1 MKNIQENE
9 QNRFLLD
16 LKLLSSLKSIKGKV
30 IHLDNKANNSDI
42 NTNITNS
49 FDVKKQNIVNNNNNI
64 LNINLGN
71 SGRLDYNNLSNN
83 NNYCQNQYL
92 SNMSIKNQ
100 KNMYTNSIIQD
111 PFCLVEN
118 HLNENPHRSLLSF
131 EEMNSK
137 EGYNILNNTIK
148 KQPFKEKDNNK
159 FSQDSFMFLNNNNIE
174 DDINKNKNNNL
185 DTMNIFISNVNNSYT
200 NNINNNYF
208 NNINSFC
215 FNNNINK
222 NNTELSFNQDNIDD
236 FLYKKRKSDIIKQ
249 SSQKANSSGNK
260 NNRFKKNIFKT
271 QKNNKDINKNRIR
284 PKIIFNCYQS
294 KQKSKFRKQKNKKN
308 NFSFRCSHINCEY
321 AYKTLKQLQNHHYKM
336 MSECQ
341 NDLIFLL
348 KEIYN
353 TKLILI
359 KCISSD
365 VNKKKYFSELY
376 EKSIKNISL
385 NQYTET
391 ISGTHLEEFF

>member
-1 MKNIQENE
+1 MKNIQEND

-30 IHLDNKANNSDI
+30 IHLDNKANSSDI
-42 NTNITNS
+42 NTNITNT
-49 FDVKKQNIVNNNNNI
+49 FDVKKQNLFNNNNNL
-64 LNINLGN
+64 LNINLGIP
-71 SGRLDYNNLSNN
+71 GRLDFNYLPNN
-83 NNYCQNQYL
+83 NNNFCQNQYF

-111 PFCLVEN
+111 PFCLLDN

-137 EGYNILNNTIK
+137 EGYNILNNTI
-148 KQPFKEKDNNK
+148 NNK
-159 FSQDSFMFLNNNNIE
+159 FSQDSFMFLNNNNNIE
-174 DDINKNKNNNL
+174 DDLNKNKNNNL
-185 DTMNIFISNVNNSYT
+185 DAMNIFINNVNNSYT

-208 NNINSFC
+208 NNINNFC
-215 FNNNINK
+215 FNSNANKINA
-222 NNTELSFNQDNIDD
+222 ELSFNQDNIDN
-236 FLYKKRKSDIIKQ
+236 FLYKKRKPDIAKQ
-249 SSQKANSSGNK
+249 NGQKGNSSSSK
-260 NNRFKKNIFKT
+260 NNQIKKNIFKT
-271 QKNNKDINKNRIR
+271 QKNNKDINKNRIK

-294 KQKSKFRKQKNKKN
+294 KQKSKFRRQKNKKN
-308 NFSFRCSHINCEY
+308 NFSFRCSHTNCEY

-336 MSECQ
+336 IPECQ
-341 NDLIFLL
+341 IDLISLL

-353 TKLILI
+353 TKLILT
-359 KCISSD
+359 KCISND
-365 VNKKKYFSELY
+365 IDKKKYFSELF

-391 ISGTHLEEFF
+391 ISGTHLDEFF

>member
-1 MKNIQENE
+1 MKNIQEND

-30 IHLDNKANNSDI
+30 IHLDNKANSSDI
-42 NTNITNS
+42 NTNITNT
-49 FDVKKQNIVNNNNNI
+49 FEVKKQNLFNNNNNL
-64 LNINLGN
+64 LNINLGIP
-71 SGRLDYNNLSNN
+71 GRLDFNYLPNN
-83 NNYCQNQYL
+83 NNNFCQNQYF

-111 PFCLVEN
+111 PFCLLDN

-137 EGYNILNNTIK
+137 EGYNILNNTI
-148 KQPFKEKDNNK
+148 NNK
-159 FSQDSFMFLNNNNIE
+159 FSQDSFMFLNNNNNIE

-185 DTMNIFISNVNNSYT
+185 DAMNIFINNVNNSYT

-208 NNINSFC
+208 NNINNFC
-215 FNNNINK
+215 FSSNANKINA
-222 NNTELSFNQDNIDD
+222 ELSFNQDNIDN
-236 FLYKKRKSDIIKQ
+236 FLYKKRKPDIAKQ
-249 SSQKANSSGNK
+249 NGQKGNSSSSK
-260 NNRFKKNIFKT
+260 NNQIKKNIFKT
-271 QKNNKDINKNRIR
+271 QKNNKDINKNRIK

-294 KQKSKFRKQKNKKN
+294 KQKSKFRRQKNKKN
-308 NFSFRCSHINCEY
+308 NFSFRCSHTNCEY

-336 MSECQ
+336 IPECQ
-341 NDLIFLL
+341 IDLISLL

-353 TKLILI
+353 TKLILT
-359 KCISSD
+359 KCISND
-365 VNKKKYFSELY
+365 IDKKKYFSELF

-391 ISGTHLEEFF
+391 ISGTHLDEFF

>member
-1 MKNIQENE
+1 MKNIQEND

-30 IHLDNKANNSDI
+30 IHLDNKANSSDI
-42 NTNITNS
+42 NTNITNT
-49 FDVKKQNIVNNNNNI
+49 FDVKKQNLFNNNNNL
-64 LNINLGN
+64 LNINLGIP
-71 SGRLDYNNLSNN
+71 GRLDFNYLPNN
-83 NNYCQNQYL
+83 NNNFCQNQYF

-111 PFCLVEN
+111 PFCLLDN

-137 EGYNILNNTIK
+137 EGYNILNNTI
-148 KQPFKEKDNNK
+148 NNK
-159 FSQDSFMFLNNNNIE
+159 FSQDSFMFLNNNIE
-174 DDINKNKNNNL
+174 DDLNKNKNNNL
-185 DTMNIFISNVNNSYT
+185 DAMNIFINNVNNSYT

-208 NNINSFC
+208 NNINNFC
-215 FNNNINK
+215 FSSNANKINA
-222 NNTELSFNQDNIDD
+222 ELSFNQDNIDN
-236 FLYKKRKSDIIKQ
+236 FLYKKRKPDIAKQ
-249 SSQKANSSGNK
+249 NGQKGNSSSSK
-260 NNRFKKNIFKT
+260 NNQIKKNIFKT
-271 QKNNKDINKNRIR
+271 QKNNKDINKNRIK

-294 KQKSKFRKQKNKKN
+294 KQKSKFRRQKNKKN
-308 NFSFRCSHINCEY
+308 NFSFRCSHTNCEY

-336 MSECQ
+336 IPECQ
-341 NDLIFLL
+341 IDLISLL

-353 TKLILI
+353 TKLILT
-359 KCISSD
+359 KCISND
-365 VNKKKYFSELY
+365 IDKKKYFSELF

-391 ISGTHLEEFF
+391 ISGTHLDEFF